1 MREKFEALRPE
12 SVSSYFSNML
22 LKKAGYTQNMNINIS
37 AVKEAIALSDFNLTK
52 LLCIALTHPSSI
64 YEDFNLTRQ
73 QKDLQ
78 ELQYRRQAI
87 LGDSIFNTAVVDYLV
102 DDRFS
107 TLNQG
112 DITTIKS
119 PLVSRKQHF
128 EFARELNLRRLC
140 LLGRGERY
148 RDESGQVEL
157 FGEMFEALVGAIYLE
172 FERDFSRT
180 RKWLVERFI
189 SRAVEN
195 RSPHRKS
202 LIRGQS

>member
-1 MREKFEALRPE
+1 
-12 SVSSYFSNML
+12 
-22 LKKAGYTQNMNINIS
+22 MNINIS
-37 AVKEAIALSDFNLTK
+37 AVKEAIALPDFNLTK
-52 LLCIALTHPSSI
+52 LLCIALTHPSRI

-73 QKDLQ
+73 QQDLQ

-112 DITTIKS
+112 EITNIKS

-128 EFARELNLRRLC
+128 EFARDLNLRQLC
-140 LLGRGERY
+140 LLGRGERD

-172 FERDFSRT
+172 EERDFSRT
-180 RKWLVERFI
+180 RNWLVERFI
-189 SRAVEN
+189 RRAVDDLLTKLPSQKTTYQ
-195 RSPHRKS
+195 RTRCRP
-202 LIRGQS
+202 LI